1 MGQNEMAKVTIKMG
15 KTDEVVERNYAV
27 GTTYEEIADEFQ
39 EKYKGLI
46 ALVIADGKIR
56 ELTKKLERDCTI
68 SFLTLQDDIGHKTYE
83 RTATMMLIKAVYDV
97 LEKDQHVEKVKV
109 EFAIGQGFFC
119 NLKGD
124 FKIKQE
130 FVDRINRRMTE
141 MVEEKIPIEKRSL
154 PLDEAVE
161 LFEKQGMKDK
171 VKLFRYRRSSTVN
184 VYSLG
189 GFYDY
194 YYGYMLPDTGYM
206 KYFNVIAYEDGLMLI
221 LPYTKQPDKI
231 EFFEPRENLFHT
243 LRESAIWNQ
252 YNGIDTVGDLN
263 EWVCH
268 GNLAELILVQEAEQ
282 ERKIGEIA
290 KDIVNRGGVK
300 FVMIAGPSSS
310 GKTTFSHRLSIQ
322 LRTLG
327 MVPHPIALDNYF
339 VNRENTPLD
348 ENGNYNFECLEA
360 IDVELF
366 NQNMCELLAGKT
378 VEMPEF
384 NFLTGQRE
392 YHGNFLKL
400 GAEDI
405 LVIEGIHGLNDK
417 MSYALPND
425 SKYKIY
431 ISALT
436 SLNIDAHNR
445 IPTTDG
451 RLLRRIVRDARTRGA
466 SAKKTIAMWPSVRKG
481 EEENIF
487 PYQESADAMFNSVLI
502 YELAVLKQ
510 YAEPLLFCIGKE
522 DPEYFEAK
530 RLLKFLEYF
539 LGIDSTNLPQ
549 NSICREF
556 IGGSCF
562 NV

>member
-15 KTDEVVERNYAV
+15 KTDEAVERNYAV

-268 GNLAELILVQEAEQ
+268 GNLAELVLVQEAEQ

>member
-97 LEKDQHVEKVKV
+97 LEKDQHVEKVRV

>member
-1 MGQNEMAKVTIKMG
+1 MGQNEMTKVTIKMG

-119 NLKGD
+119 SLKGD

-522 DPEYFEAK
+522 DPEYFESK